1 METTISIIIP
11 VYNVEKYLREAL
23 QSLIDQTY
31 QDLQII
37 CIDDGST
44 DSSPS
49 LLQEY
54 AKKDS
59 RIEIHAQENR
69 GLSGARNAGLT
80 YVKGSLLMFFDPD
93 DWMDE
98 DTCEKALQLMTAED
112 ADLVMWGYS
121 KEYGSHAEPVLVW
134 PNRRAFSSAAMP
146 ILRRRILGLTSEEM
160 EHPEWMDSLGTA
172 WGKLY
177 KSAIFLKNNI
187 QYVDTAE
194 IGSAED
200 VLANLQY
207 LTYTQKAVY
216 SPDIVYHYRKTNS
229 SALTKTYKPN
239 LVDQWQRLFGRMR
252 EWTSQYDS
260 SSEAEAVLNN
270 RITHAIISLGLNEL
284 RAPVKQQKKLRRISA
299 ILHSGW
305 YQDAAS
311 TFSLACLPLH
321 WKLFFFCA
329 KHGIAVGVFILLHTI
344 HYRLKNK

>member
-1 METTISIIIP
+1 MPTISIIVP
-11 VYNVEKYLREAL
+11 VYNVEKYLEEAL
-23 QSLIDQTY
+23 QSLINQTY
-31 QDLQII
+31 HDLQII

-49 LLQEY
+49 LLQEH
-54 AKKDS
+54 ARKDS
-59 RIEIHAQENR
+59 RIEIHTQKNK

-93 DWMDE
+93 DWIDR
-98 DTCEKALQLMTAED
+98 DTCEKAIQLMTEED

-121 KEYGSHAEPVLVW
+121 KEYGSHAEPVRVW
-134 PNRRAFSSAAMP
+134 SSHRVFSGTAMP
-146 ILRRRILGLTSEEM
+146 ILRRRILGLSPDEM
-160 EHPEWMDSLGTA
+160 AHPEWMDSLGTA

-177 KSAIFLKNNI
+177 KSAIFLQNHI

-207 LTYTQKAVY
+207 LTYAQKAVY

-229 SALTKTYKPN
+229 SALTKTYKPH
-239 LVDQWQRLFGRMR
+239 LVEQWQRLFVRMR
-252 EWTSQYDS
+252 EWTTQYDS
-260 SSEAEAVLNN
+260 SAEAEVVLNN
-270 RITHAIISLGLNEL
+270 RITLAIIGLGLNEL
-284 RAPVKQQKKLRRISA
+284 SAPVNQLKKLRRISA

-305 YQDAAS
+305 YRDAAS

-321 WKLFFFCA
+321 WKLFFFCT
-329 KHGIAVGVFILLHTI
+329 KHSITIPAYLVLILI
-344 HYRLKNK
+344 KNILNSR

>member
-1 METTISIIIP
+1 MEATISIIVP
-11 VYNVEKYLREAL
+11 VYNVAKYLREAL

-31 QDLQII
+31 SDLQLI

-49 LLQEY
+49 ILQEY
-54 AKKDS
+54 AQKDS
-59 RIEIHAQENR
+59 RIEIHTQENR

-80 YVKGSLLMFFDPD
+80 YVKGSFLMFFDPD
-93 DWMDE
+93 DWMDD
-98 DTCEKALQLMTAED
+98 DTCEKALQLMLEEN

-121 KEYGSHAEPVLVW
+121 KEYGSHAEPVRVW
-134 PNRRAFSSAAMP
+134 SSSRVFSGAAMP
-146 ILRRRILGLTSEEM
+146 ILRRRILGLSSDEM

-177 KSAIFLKNNI
+177 KSSIFLKNNI

-207 LTYTQKAVY
+207 LAYAHKVVY

-252 EWTSQYDS
+252 EWTTQYDS
-260 SSEAEAVLNN
+260 SDEAEAVLNN

-284 RAPVKQQKKLRRISA
+284 SAPVNQLKKLRRISA

-305 YQDAAS
+305 YRNAAS

-329 KHGIAVGVFILLHTI
+329 KHRIIIPTYLVLILI
-344 HYRLKNK
+344 KNILNSR